1 MGKEECGV
9 KEMYNFWGNAIS
21 IYTAGEIIVAK
32 KIVMRVYIFCNATL
46 CFVTVSISLDTLV
59 ALIHDMGIR

>member
-32 KIVMRVYIFCNATL
+32 KNRYAR
-46 CFVTVSISLDTLV
+46 
-59 ALIHDMGIR
+59 IHFL